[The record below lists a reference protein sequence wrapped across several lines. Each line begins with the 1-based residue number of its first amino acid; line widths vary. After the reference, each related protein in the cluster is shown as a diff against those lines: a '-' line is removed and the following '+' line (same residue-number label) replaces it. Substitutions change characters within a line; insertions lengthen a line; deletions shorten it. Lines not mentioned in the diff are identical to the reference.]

1 MPVFFSGCTAGPV
14 WFLKLLSPSP
24 SDLPGTSR
32 VLCCF
37 HQDSGNL
44 SMSAAVRNNCDG
56 ETCRSASHVAYRE
69 ASGGLWDVTGVFM
82 ADIDQL
88 VLPSSEI
95 AICVVVSG
103 QVLGLHVGL
112 DLAANGL

>member
-1 MPVFFSGCTAGPV
+1 
-14 WFLKLLSPSP
+14 
-24 SDLPGTSR
+24 
-32 VLCCF
+32 
-37 HQDSGNL
+37 
-44 SMSAAVRNNCDG
+44 MSAAVRNNCDG